1 MKKIILIAVAAILAV
16 SALAQDGKSLY
27 SKYSNEKNVSAVY
40 ISPAMFKIMGKLPEV
55 EIGDDD
61 VNLTPLI
68 KTLTGMYILSSE
80 NSEVNSQMTSD
91 VAALVKAGKYE
102 MIMEAKEDGE
112 TVRIYTVSKGE
123 IVTSFVLFVV
133 EKDECDFICI
143 DGNMPR
149 EQLEAALA
157 RAVK

>member
-16 SALAQDGKSLY
+16 SAFAQDAKSLY

-40 ISPAMFKIMGKLPEV
+40 ISPAMFNIMGKLPEV

-80 NSEVNSQMTSD
+80 NSTVNTQMKAD

-102 MIMEAKEDGE
+102 MMMEAKEDGE
-112 TVRIYTVSKGE
+112 IVRIYTASKGE

-143 DGNMPR
+143 DGNMHR
-149 EQLEAALA
+149 KQLEAALA
-157 RAVK
+157 RAM

>member
-55 EIGDDD
+55 EIGDD

-80 NSEVNSQMTSD
+80 NSKVNSQMTSD